1 MKLTTK
7 AYLSALLYSL
17 IIGFSF
23 MFVKLALTVT
33 IPLDT
38 LAHRFTVAFVAASI
52 PIVFGFIKL
61 NVSFK
66 NILALLPLAIF
77 YPALFFAF
85 QAFGLVYTSSSEAGI
100 IQAAIPIF
108 TMLLASYFLKE
119 YTNTWQKIS
128 VLISVIGVIYIFIMN
143 GIGTHET
150 SFIGVI
156 LILLSA
162 LSSAFYNVLARKMT
176 KKFKL
181 MDLTYTMTVI
191 GFISFNLIAIASHI
205 SKGTITVYFK
215 PFTNGT
221 FLVSILYLGLL
232 SSLLTALLLNYSL
245 SYIEAAKISVFSN
258 LSTLITIIA
267 GVIFLHEQISYY
279 HIIGTIMIIFGIIG
293 TNFLGK
299 KGIVVKRKNISM
311 NK

>member
-7 AYLSALLYSL
+7 AYLSALLYSF

-33 IPLDT
+33 SPLDT

-52 PIVFGFIKL
+52 PIVFGFVKL
-61 NVSFK
+61 NMSFK

-108 TMLLASYFLKE
+108 TMMLASYFLKE

-143 GIGTHET
+143 GIGNHET

-205 SKGTITVYFK
+205 SKGTIAAYFE

-221 FLVSILYLGLL
+221 FLISILYLGLL

-258 LSTLITIIA
+258 FSTLITIIA
-267 GVIFLHEQISYY
+267 GVIFLHEKISYF
-279 HIIGTIMIIFGIIG
+279 HIIGTIMIIFGVIG

-299 KGIVVKRKNISM
+299 KGIVVKKKNISM

>member
-7 AYLSALLYSL
+7 AYLSALLYSF

-33 IPLDT
+33 SPLDT

-52 PIVFGFIKL
+52 PIVFGFVKL
-61 NVSFK
+61 NMSFK

-108 TMLLASYFLKE
+108 TMMLASYFLKE

-205 SKGTITVYFK
+205 SKGTITAYFK

-221 FLVSILYLGLL
+221 FLISILYLGLL

-299 KGIVVKRKNISM
+299 KGIVVKKKNISM

>member
-33 IPLDT
+33 SPLDT

-258 LSTLITIIA
+258 LSTLITIIT

-299 KGIVVKRKNISM
+299 KGIVVKRKDISM

>member
-33 IPLDT
+33 SPLDT

-108 TMLLASYFLKE
+108 TMMLASYFLKE

-293 TNFLGK
+293 TNFLGN
-299 KGIVVKRKNISM
+299 KGIVVKKKNISM
-311 NK
+311 

>member
-7 AYLSALLYSL
+7 AYLSALLYSF

-33 IPLDT
+33 SPLDT

-108 TMLLASYFLKE
+108 TMILASYFLKE

-191 GFISFNLIAIASHI
+191 GFISFNSIAIASHI
-205 SKGTITVYFK
+205 SKGTITAYFK

-299 KGIVVKRKNISM
+299 KGIVVKKKNISM